1 MPRLEVPI
9 GRDGPIIDVRIWIGT
24 EDAKTL
30 TAGGLEIPPPFSVPG
45 LVDTG
50 AQLTATAKT
59 SIRTGLPGGSPHGHV
74 FNMILESAR
83 RRRAAR
89 SGLPPPGNEAA

>member
-9 GRDGPIIDVRIWIGT
+9 GPDGPIIDVRIWIGT

-30 TAGGLEIPPPFSVPG
+30 ALGGRAIPPPFSVPG

-50 AQLTATAKT
+50 AQVTA
-59 SIRTGLPGGSPHGHV
+59 IRS
-74 FNMILESAR
+74 
-83 RRRAAR
+83 
-89 SGLPPPGNEAA
+89 